1 MSVRVVSNSSP
12 LIYLSKLGKL
22 ELLRKLFREILIP
35 KEVFNEVV
43 SRGKEGKF
51 SEVLVIEDAVN
62 QGWLKMKGTKVD
74 RRLLKFAPELD
85 LGEAEV
91 ISLAKE
97 IKADLVLMD
106 DASARSISES
116 FGLNTKGTIYVLLKA
131 RKSEL
136 ITEEEVKTLLDKLV
150 LTGFR
155 LSSDVYSRVL
165 KGL

>member
-22 ELLRKLFREILIP
+22 ELLQKLFREILIP
-35 KEVFNEVV
+35 KEVFNEAV

-51 SEVLVIEDAVN
+51 SEVLVIEDAVQ
-62 QGWLKMKGTKVD
+62 QGWLKTKGTKVD
-74 RRLLKFAPELD
+74 RRLLEFAPELD

-91 ISLAKE
+91 ISLARE

-165 KGL
+165 REL

>member
-51 SEVLVIEDAVN
+51 SGVLVIEDAVH
-62 QGWLKMKGTKVD
+62 QGWLKIKGTKVD

-85 LGEAEV
+85 LGEAEA
-91 ISLAKE
+91 ISLARE

-165 KGL
+165 REL